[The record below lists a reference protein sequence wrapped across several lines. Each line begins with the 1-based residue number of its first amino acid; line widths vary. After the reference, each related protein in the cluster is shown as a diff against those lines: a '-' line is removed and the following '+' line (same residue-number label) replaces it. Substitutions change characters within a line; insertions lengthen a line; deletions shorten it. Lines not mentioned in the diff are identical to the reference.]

1 MRAAG
6 PPQGSSPPGGTSRSY
21 ARGDHTSAT
30 SRPAADARVGI
41 AALAAYPDR
50 IDVRSPSEFAEDHIP
65 GAINLPVLD
74 DEQRAEVGT
83 LHAQTS
89 AFFAKQRGAALVA
102 RNIASIIEKHCQG
115 KPREWAPLIYCW
127 RGGKRSAALA
137 HVLKEI
143 GWRAVQLE
151 GGYQTYR
158 RHVVAALAALPTRF
172 RYIVICGLTG
182 SGKSRLLNALAQT
195 DAQVLDLEE
204 LARHRGSL
212 LGDWPDAPQPSQKW
226 FDSQVL
232 AAIARFDPARP
243 VFVESES
250 RKIGTVQVPESLLG
264 SMRSAQCV
272 RVDMPLPLRVALLKD
287 EYAHF
292 LADPGALATRL
303 AHLVPL
309 HGHKTIERWNAFARA
324 GDFDRL
330 IHELLVQ
337 HYDPA
342 YARSIDRNFP
352 RVAQAPAIT
361 SLTISTAAFRA
372 LALDALRVVD
382 EPASEPVS

>member
-1 MRAAG
+1 M
-6 PPQGSSPPGGTSRSY
+6 
-21 ARGDHTSAT
+21 SAT
-30 SRPAADARVGI
+30 PRSVAEARVGI
-41 AALAAYPDR
+41 AALASHPDR

-74 DEQRAEVGT
+74 DAQRAEVGA

-89 AFFAKQRGAALVA
+89 AFIAKQRGATLVA
-102 RNIASIIEKHCQG
+102 RNIARIVEDHCQG

-137 HVLKEI
+137 HVLREI

-158 RHVVAALAALPTRF
+158 RNVVATLATLPSRF
-172 RYIVICGLTG
+172 RYVVICGLTG
-182 SGKSRLLNALAQT
+182 SGKSRLLNALMEIGAQG
-195 DAQVLDLEE
+195 LDLEE

-232 AAIARFDPARP
+232 ATLARFDPTLP

-250 RKIGTVQVPESLLG
+250 RKIGTVQVPEALLAA
-264 SMRSAQCV
+264 MRGADCV
-272 RVDMPLPLRVALLKD
+272 RVDMPQPLRIALLKE

-292 LADPGALATRL
+292 LADPDALAARL

-309 HGHKTIERWNAFARA
+309 HGRKAVERWNAAARA
-324 GDFDRL
+324 GDFDTL

-337 HYDPA
+337 HYDPT
-342 YARSIDRNFP
+342 YARSIERNFP
-352 RVAQAPAIT
+352 RVARSPTVTPAA
-361 SLTISTAAFRA
+361 ISAAAFRT
-372 LALDALRVVD
+372 LAHDTLHAVNQQA
-382 EPASEPVS
+382 PEPVS